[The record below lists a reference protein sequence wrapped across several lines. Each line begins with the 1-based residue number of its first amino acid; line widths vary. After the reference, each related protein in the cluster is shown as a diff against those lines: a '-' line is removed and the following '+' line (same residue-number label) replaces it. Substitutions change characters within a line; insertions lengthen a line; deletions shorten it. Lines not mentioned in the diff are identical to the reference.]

1 MSLKRPKAVPM
12 CPRPSLR
19 SGVLAGAAC
28 LLPSMALAVALEF
41 PAPASTT
48 ATRREPLASYALP
61 VGPWQDGQVPS
72 RILEGP
78 LEQTGWRLAA
88 PGMTTLQILAP
99 LRDQL
104 DRAGF
109 RTLWECETDACG
121 GFDFRY
127 SIDVLPEPDMHVDLG
142 DFRFLSAERTG
153 GDGPEAVSL
162 LVSRSAEAGFVQV
175 VSIGAAVPAV
185 GSIPPAEQAGMAAPV
200 PVPDQADAVLQPS
213 GLATA
218 LQVNGSAV
226 LEDLVFGSGS
236 ATLGPGPFAT
246 LAALAA
252 FLKQDPA
259 RRAVLVG
266 HTDASGGLAGN
277 TALSRARAASVR
289 ERLIAEYAV
298 PATQITAEGV
308 GYLAPRATNQ
318 TEEGRAR
325 NRRVEVILTPAGTAA
340 PIP

>member
-1 MSLKRPKAVPM
+1 MPI

-48 ATRREPLASYALP
+48 ATRREPLASHALP
-61 VGPWQDGQVPS
+61 VGPWQDGQVPG

-78 LEQTGWRLAA
+78 LEQTAWRLAA

-175 VSIGAAVPAV
+175 VLIGAAPHAAPPP
-185 GSIPPAEQAGMAAPV
+185 IPESQAAPV
-200 PVPDQADAVLQPS
+200 AAIVRERADAVLQPS

-218 LQVNGSAV
+218 LQANGSAV

-236 ATLGPGPFAT
+236 AELGPGPFAT

-252 FLKQDPA
+252 FLKQDLA

-308 GYLAPRATNQ
+308 GYLAPRASNQ

-325 NRRVEVILTPAGTAA
+325 NRRVEVILTSTGTAA

>member
-1 MSLKRPKAVPM
+1 
-12 CPRPSLR
+12 
-19 SGVLAGAAC
+19 
-28 LLPSMALAVALEF
+28 MALAVALEF

-48 ATRREPLASYALP
+48 VTRREPLASYALP

-142 DFRFLSAERTG
+142 DFRFLSAERTVV
-153 GDGPEAVSL
+153 DGPEAVSL

-185 GSIPPAEQAGMAAPV
+185 GSIPPAEQAGMAAPALV
-200 PVPDQADAVLQPS
+200 RDRADAVLQPS

-218 LQVNGSAV
+218 LQANGSAV
-226 LEDLVFGSGS
+226 LEDLVF
-236 ATLGPGPFAT
+236 
-246 LAALAA
+246 
-252 FLKQDPA
+252 
-259 RRAVLVG
+259 
-266 HTDASGGLAGN
+266 
-277 TALSRARAASVR
+277 
-289 ERLIAEYAV
+289 
-298 PATQITAEGV
+298 
-308 GYLAPRATNQ
+308 
-318 TEEGRAR
+318 
-325 NRRVEVILTPAGTAA
+325 
-340 PIP
+340 